1 MEQIE
6 IIWGSRRWIYGQ
18 SAGKCKLLK
27 RVRCKQKAQQS
38 QVQAKRAQKSQVVAK
53 RAQNS
58 QVVAKSSKQL
68 QAKKVKPKIE
78 EHCRVAD
85 VADDDDIV

>member
-6 IIWGSRRWIYGQ
+6 VIWGSRQWIYGQ

-27 RVRCKQKAQQS
+27 RVRCKQKEL
-38 QVQAKRAQKSQVVAK
+38 KKSQVAAK
-53 RAQNS
+53 R
-58 QVVAKSSKQL
+58 SKEL